1 MEYPKS
7 YLVWDLETTGLNPET
22 DRIVE
27 VAYMK
32 VENGEITKTYSAI
45 LDHDIDIPE
54 SASNVHGITRVKATA
69 EGIYPPSAIKNLIEA
84 IQESEAVITH
94 NGIRFDVPFLQ
105 CEMRRLG
112 WCETDILWFGKRLN
126 SKHLDTAAMYK
137 AKKIGAD
144 RKWHESF
151 FDFASRV
158 LDVKAYGVRY
168 NVKTCCEE
176 LGIDMEGIQQHR
188 ALGDV
193 TLTQRI
199 YEKLCKQ

>member
-27 VAYMK
+27 VACMK
-32 VENGEITKTYSAI
+32 VENGEIVKTYSAI
-45 LDHDIDIPE
+45 LNHDIDIPE
-54 SASNVHGITRVKATA
+54 AAANVHGITREKAAA
-69 EGIYPPSAIKNLIEA
+69 EGIDPLSVIGYLREA
-84 IQESEAVITH
+84 ILESEAVMTH
-94 NGIRFDVPFLQ
+94 NGIRFDVPFLL
-105 CEMRRLG
+105 CEMRRLDY
-112 WCETDILWFGKRLN
+112 CETDILWTGKRLN
-126 SKHLDTAAMYK
+126 SRHIDTAAIYK
-137 AKKIGAD
+137 AKKLGAD

-151 FDFASRV
+151 YDFAVRV
-158 LDVKAYGVRY
+158 LDIKAYGVRY

-193 TLTQRI
+193 TLTQKI
-199 YEKLCKQ
+199 YEKLCA

>member
-27 VAYMK
+27 VACMK

-45 LDHDIDIPE
+45 LNHDIDIPE
-54 SASNVHGITRVKATA
+54 SAANVHGITREKAKA
-69 EGIYPPSAIKNLIEA
+69 EGLDPTGVIAYLRDAILD
-84 IQESEAVITH
+84 SEAVLTH
-94 NGIRFDVPFLQ
+94 NGIRFDAPFLLS
-105 CEMRRLG
+105 EMRRLG
-112 WCETDILWFGKRLN
+112 WGETDILWLGGRLK
-126 SKHLDTAAMYK
+126 SRHIDTAAMFK
-137 AKKIGAD
+137 AKKIGAE

-199 YEKLCKQ
+199 YEKLCQ